1 MLEHMLDILLVN
13 LLHNIKKH
21 TLGNMLDSMIESG
34 KVLLKLH
41 IKEHMLD
48 NTIVHM

>member
-1 MLEHMLDILLVN
+1 MQVCTQETLQVN
-13 LLHNIKKH
+13 FLHNIKKH
-21 TLGNMLDSMIESG
+21 MLDNMLDSMIESG

>member
-1 MLEHMLDILLVN
+1 MQVNTLEHLKASFQS
-13 LLHNIKKH
+13 NIKKH
-21 TLGNMLDSMIESG
+21 TLDNMLDSMIESG